1 MSREAELTE
10 IISGLLSWMGQTTPR
25 DYVRWLRATQP
36 DVFADFPED
45 EATEKLTAVVG
56 EAWNALADPE
66 YRRAR
71 QHEETA
77 R

>member
-1 MSREAELTE
+1 VSREAELTE

-25 DYVRWLRATQP
+25 EYVRWLRATQP
-36 DVFADFPED
+36 DLFADFPED
-45 EATEKLTAVVG
+45 EATENLTAVVS

-66 YRRAR
+66 HRRSS
-71 QHEETA
+71 QHEETT